1 MVELQIYN
9 GTESLSRLWDNLI
22 STGVVNRRIDST
34 RFGLLFSAIA
44 TEISIA
50 LSIAKS
56 YQQQN
61 SLKTATDRNVIENLA
76 SMFVVRRLAS
86 KAKVVLHFYR
96 IGDYQETVKIPAN
109 FAVQSSIDPKIIF
122 YTI

>member
-22 STGVVNRRIDST
+22 STGMVNRTIDST
-34 RFGLLFSAIA
+34 HFGLLFSAIA

-56 YQQQN
+56 Y
-61 SLKTATDRNVIENLA
+61 
-76 SMFVVRRLAS
+76 
-86 KAKVVLHFYR
+86 
-96 IGDYQETVKIPAN
+96 
-109 FAVQSSIDPKIIF
+109 
-122 YTI
+122 